1 MAGQEFGHREGPAP
15 AQLHYTSAPSG
26 SEDSGPRFTAVGAE
40 VPPGV
45 LREAERLLGYEPP
58 PDSPQQPDAEQL
70 KRFPTVFS
78 FSELADGGRLLSRS
92 VCTGTDWAG
101 GPVSFHTHA
110 LLLLAGNRLPDG
122 VLPISTWESPRW
134 AESTPPDGRP
144 EPVDRVE
151 PSGLLRKEALVAFA
165 VSRAGRLAPFFA
177 DLRAVAADP
186 GAGQIVVVEHDSAD
200 VARWIA
206 LACTVLPREQ
216 AHRLTFTTYTRD
228 PRQAHQQLVGV
239 LPSSEPVADD
249 ERYRVHNCTG
259 RQPSRPVT
267 NTWAEVCARVW
278 RAGRPDLF
286 DNDPADLGPLAVAA
300 LVAGIDLRTD
310 ARAAAASWAAE
321 QVGALPDDTLTA
333 LVAGLCGGPVPH
345 LGSPSATLPGEA
357 EQVALAALL
366 ARLDGCVTA
375 AVSAPLAA
383 RVLASAVLARGPVP
397 ALRAGSLTARAHDDL
412 ARDLAP
418 SLRAGIADTAEPAAG
433 RPLALLRA
441 ADLLNVDCQDELPQ
455 LAERLAREWVDS
467 STPSPSGGDTKPSPE
482 PAEIRPGGEPSA
494 VGCPPALLDAVH
506 THPGLRVALFGSL
519 DTLAAAEPAPVARV
533 LKGSGLPLDLQQSGF
548 PHLRMCVAPDG
559 SDDRLD
565 RFHGLLRTA
574 GVSPHADP
582 SVLRTALRL
591 TWPGGE
597 LPTGAEASLL
607 LKELGS
613 DTHRTA
619 GTRELLIE
627 AALAA
632 PPDDPGIPTL
642 ATDLLRCFT
651 TELGPGR
658 RTALLLLE
666 FTGLLGTASEG
677 EEWVG
682 RVLDLTAG
690 AAADPVPDT
699 VAERAFQTLA
709 WRLLEGTA
717 PENELYSLARSAE
730 PRLLAAYEGA
740 GRSERVGDRLRSEPA
755 YAADRFCD
763 WSAFPGTYPAWDE
776 TRTALL
782 AKVLR
787 PAVRALSVAD
797 QSAVEAALDRAGR
810 GKLDAFRAW
819 NRPGALGR
827 LAGRLSGRG
836 RRAEQPGA

>member
-1 MAGQEFGHREGPAP
+1 MP

-26 SEDSGPRFTAVGAE
+26 SEDSGPRFTAVGAQ

-58 PDSPQQPDAEQL
+58 PDSPEQPDAEQL
-70 KRFPTVFS
+70 KRFPTVFG

-101 GPVSFHTHA
+101 GPVSFHAHA
-110 LLLLAGNRLPDG
+110 VLLPAGTRLPDG

-134 AESTPPDGRP
+134 AVSTPPDGRS

-151 PSGLLRKEALVAFA
+151 PSGLLRREVLTAFA
-165 VSRAGRLAPFFA
+165 ASRAAWLAPFFA

-216 AHRLTFTTYTRD
+216 AHRLTFTTYSRD
-228 PRQAHQQLVGV
+228 PRQARQQVVGA

-249 ERYRVHNCTG
+249 PRYRVHDCT
-259 RQPSRPVT
+259 RRPPSGPVT
-267 NTWAEVCARVW
+267 DTWAEVCARVW
-278 RAGRPDLF
+278 RAGRPDLLH
-286 DNDPADLGPLAVAA
+286 DNPADLGPLAVAA

-310 ARAAAASWAAE
+310 ARAVAASWAAE
-321 QVGALPDDTLTA
+321 QAGTLPDDTLTA

-345 LGSPSATLPGEA
+345 LGSPSETLPGAA

-366 ARLDGCVTA
+366 ARLDGRVTA

-383 RVLASAVLARGPVP
+383 RVLASAVLAHGPVP
-397 ALRAGSLTARAHDDL
+397 ALRAGSLTARDHDDL

-418 SLRAGIADTAEPAAG
+418 ALRAGIADTAEPAAG

-441 ADLLNVDCQDELPQ
+441 ADLLDVDCQDQLPE
-455 LAERLAREWVDS
+455 LAERLARELVNAP
-467 STPSPSGGDTKPSPE
+467 TASPSNGATPD
-482 PAEIRPGGEPSA
+482 

-519 DTLAAAEPAPVARV
+519 ETLAAAEPAPATRV

-548 PHLRMCVAPDG
+548 PHLRMCVSPDG

-565 RFHGLLRTA
+565 RLHALLRTA

-582 SVLRTALRL
+582 TVLRTALRL

-607 LKELGS
+607 LNELGS
-613 DTHRTA
+613 DTHRAA

-632 PPDDPGIPTL
+632 PPDDPGIPAL

-666 FTGLLGTASEG
+666 FTGRLGTGSEG

-682 RVLDLTAG
+682 RVLDLTSG
-690 AAADPVPDT
+690 AVADPVPDT
-699 VAERAFQTLA
+699 VAERAFQALA
-709 WRLLEGTA
+709 SRLLEGAA
-717 PENELYSLARSAE
+717 PENELYTLARSGE
-730 PRLLAAYEGA
+730 PRLLAAYERA
-740 GRSERVGDRLRSEPA
+740 ARSERVGDRLRADSA
-755 YAADRFCD
+755 YLADRFRD
-763 WSAFPGTYPAWDE
+763 WSAFSGTYPGWDE
-776 TRTALL
+776 TRTTLL

-787 PAVRALSVAD
+787 PAVRALSVRE
-797 QSAVEAALDRAGR
+797 QGEVEAALDRSGR

-819 NRPGALGR
+819 NRPGTLGR

-836 RRAEQPGA
+836 RRAEHPGV